1 MLRFILKRLGHS
13 LFVLFIVSIVVCF
26 MMRLIPG
33 DPILVIL
40 GDEYSPETYNQ
51 MQRDLG
57 LDRPI
62 IMQYLYWI
70 GNVLR
75 GDFGYS
81 YFTRK
86 PVSTLL
92 AQALPPTLALVTGT
106 LIVGVLIAL
115 PSGILAAVK
124 RNTKWDF
131 LSMGFAIVGY
141 SMPSFWKGILLIW
154 GFAVLLNWFPTMG
167 YAPLSEDFGKGLWYL
182 VLPSLTLGT
191 FFAGLVARMTR
202 SSLLEVLDREY
213 IKAAKAKGVHETALV
228 YKHAM
233 RNAMIP
239 IVTVIG
245 LQFGEL
251 LGGAVLTETVFSI
264 PGMGRLIIN
273 SILNREYH
281 VVQAAV
287 LVGVIF
293 FVGVNLIVDVLYGV
307 LNPKI
312 RLEA

>member
-1 MLRFILKRLGHS
+1 
-13 LFVLFIVSIVVCF
+13 
-26 MMRLIPG
+26 
-33 DPILVIL
+33 
-40 GDEYSPETYNQ
+40 
-51 MQRDLG
+51 
-57 LDRPI
+57 
-62 IMQYLYWI
+62 
-70 GNVLR
+70 
-75 GDFGYS
+75 
-81 YFTRK
+81 
-86 PVSTLL
+86 
-92 AQALPPTLALVTGT
+92 
-106 LIVGVLIAL
+106 
-115 PSGILAAVK
+115 
-124 RNTKWDF
+124 
-131 LSMGFAIVGY
+131 
-141 SMPSFWKGILLIW
+141 
-154 GFAVLLNWFPTMG
+154 
-167 YAPLSEDFGKGLWYL
+167 
-182 VLPSLTLGT
+182 
-191 FFAGLVARMTR
+191 MTR